1 MFNYKNKHCHFK
13 IIFTQLLMN
22 NVHWTLS
29 IYNLLIADRMYQL
42 DSIKFVLS
50 IVKRKKNILI
60 KIFYQCLNVSI
71 YKCLECPN
79 IFDVQSKLSCPM
91 FKP

>member
-29 IYNLLIADRMYQL
+29 IYNLLIVDRMYQL

-50 IVKRKKNILI
+50 IVRRKKT
-60 KIFYQCLNVSI
+60 F
-71 YKCLECPN
+71 
-79 IFDVQSKLSCPM
+79 
-91 FKP
+91 